1 MSLVTG
7 AGRAARRR
15 REIAPQFGLLAVIVA
30 LCVLFTLKQPGYIS
44 SFNLYAI
51 GRSLAV
57 DAVIGFSQMVVLA
70 TGGMNLSVGS
80 IGVCCVMFSGYMMQT
95 LGLPAPVAFLLAL
108 ALGGALGWLNGFT
121 IVKSGVNSF
130 IVTLASANLFSG
142 AMLILTRAEP
152 INGLP
157 PAVSAI
163 GSYRILGLA
172 SPSLLAA
179 LFLGA
184 LLLVFYRYSV
194 AGKEMLA
201 AGANARAAAMSG
213 IPVNRLIVRSHMLS
227 GALAGVAGLMLV
239 VRLGA
244 AMPAVGGDDWLLPS
258 FLGPIL
264 GGGALAGGSLS
275 VIGTFLGAMLVTVI
289 RSGLL
294 VLGIGNFWLQLFLG
308 LFLLAAVL
316 AQRFGDIFRGR
327 SR

>member
-1 MSLVTG
+1 
-7 AGRAARRR
+7 
-15 REIAPQFGLLAVIVA
+15 
-30 LCVLFTLKQPGYIS
+30 
-44 SFNLYAI
+44 
-51 GRSLAV
+51 
-57 DAVIGFSQMVVLA
+57 
-70 TGGMNLSVGS
+70 
-80 IGVCCVMFSGYMMQT
+80 MFSGYLMQT
-95 LGLPAPVAFLLAL
+95 LCLPPSVAFLLAL
-108 ALGGALGWLNGFT
+108 SLGLSPGWLNGFT

-163 GSYRILGLA
+163 GSYKILGLA

-179 LFLGA
+179 LALGA
-184 LLLVFYRYSV
+184 LLFVFYRYSV

-213 IPVNRLIVRSHMLS
+213 IPVNRLIVLSHVLS

-258 FLGPIL
+258 FLGPLL
-264 GGGALAGGSLS
+264 GGGSLAGGSLS
-275 VIGTFLGAMLVTVI
+275 VIGALLGAMLVTVI

-294 VLGIGNFWLQLFLG
+294 VLNIGNFWLQLFLG

-316 AQRFGDIFRGR
+316 AQRFGDVFRR
-327 SR
+327 RPK